1 MSPGNSLHT
10 QFITWA
16 LLFSGKEEMEKV
28 DKHQKI
34 GLPGKPEYNTRDPMA
49 HHAEMSEAFGN
60 DPTEQLLY
68 AIEQSR
74 REFKTESQLIDKA
87 FGA

>member
-1 MSPGNSLHT
+1 M
-10 QFITWA
+10 
-16 LLFSGKEEMEKV
+16 

-34 GLPGKPEYNTRDPMA
+34 GLPGKPEYNTRDPIFYDQLA
-49 HHAEMSEAFGN
+49 EAFGN
-60 DPTEQLLY
+60 NPEEQRIFATEY
-68 AIEQSR
+68 SG